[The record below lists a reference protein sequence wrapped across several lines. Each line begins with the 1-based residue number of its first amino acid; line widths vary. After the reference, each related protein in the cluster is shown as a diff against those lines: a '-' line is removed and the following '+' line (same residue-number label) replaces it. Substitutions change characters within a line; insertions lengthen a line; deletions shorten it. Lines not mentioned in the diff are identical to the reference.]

1 MNQVSGIVFLAGTNF
16 GIPRVL
22 VEVYDVDRDT
32 VPTDIVHSA
41 VPVAAVP
48 WMRSA
53 GYAPAIVV
61 EDQVGEARLGVG
73 IGPVDDRPQAD
84 RLGSVLTDATGSF
97 TLQYDDADF
106 RRRNPDEQRPDLVVV
121 VRAPEE
127 TGADSD
133 SAILHISRAI
143 RYDAGTTENYLIR
156 IPNKA
161 LADAGLSAPTKAPL
175 EVEEPDAVAQ
185 KVGLS
190 VTRQIRIGE
199 EVQKIAAERVAAE
212 RVRAAEIE
220 TAVESR
226 LVERLT
232 GVSESLA
239 ERLNFVPPGAN
250 VESAM
255 YQALRKS
262 IEGPINNSGPA
273 KGFLVLTDEEAEQF
287 KTPDGTFRDDIAPE
301 ELEPFFFGSAN
312 KSSRPTFLFREDP
325 VELLRAAQAQPD
337 LFPPSDGVPGPAAG
351 GTARGAA
358 DDSNEVP
365 DGGPV
370 PDAAEPPSPET
381 VPEFVGRLLDTMT
394 SPEEAVSVGV
404 KPRPTP
410 GQIQEEIGGLE
421 LHSGPADRAAEY
433 DFHNLQI
440 AFDYV
445 WQKAIDEG
453 IIENAKQVSRQ
464 LLDLGGDPVGALETG
479 TDPVRALG
487 KELRTVQTAHAAA
500 NLTAVFPTQ
509 LPAVTGLAAT
519 GFAAASGKGIDPS
532 SGGVVFT
539 TGGSTGPKGIP
550 TNPGTSG
557 TVFDNGGAAAQGG
570 QPSAPELLSEIEALL
585 NQRYA
590 FEIFA
595 PGSVNFG
602 VLVTYRQRWTP
613 LTYQVGNLVKTL
625 TLTPKE
631 TRKISTKRVVKR
643 DRSVKEMENSLRVR
657 KEESSNTGRDE
668 AEIIAKAEAKTN
680 FSLTAKG
687 SYDIGIA
694 DGDST
699 VVFGKDAATTSSDTK
714 KTFREAVLK
723 AALEYKDEHK
733 LEVETKETYEEEVSE
748 STEITNLNDELSVT
762 HLFYELQRR
771 YKISEHIHRLTPVVL
786 VAMDVPN
793 PSRAAIDALLF
804 THGWV
809 IERVLLNDQFRR
821 PLEYLRTKI
830 AGDAAALAAMA
841 QNIAMLTAVV
851 QELKKSYTQARTL
864 ANQTADL
871 LTAQT
876 VIKAQAT
883 AESNEGLWEKASEAL
898 TGDSDSAIDV
908 DAARILEDAARERF
922 DRAVAQEKALRSQ
935 LDSETATLNAATDAF
950 AKANA
955 EHLNCLMD
963 LGALRLH
970 IKENILYYMQAIWS
984 HTFDDQI
991 FLALH
996 KKKVPR
1002 LATQEHT
1009 YKLSP
1014 VPEPPSSVTTKPGQ
1028 VTLAV
1033 EKNIKLRGDLDP
1045 EEDFVTLA
1053 EVAQLDR
1060 LMGFKGNY
1068 LIFPLAQSNA
1078 LTDFMM
1084 TPYVD
1089 SELGLRDPDEFGN
1102 FTPEEFVAYAHAL
1115 NEQMQRQL
1123 ENGEITEEQVQQT
1136 IDQLTEQYKRL
1147 LSAPRRAEDQIIVPT
1162 GSLYVESLPAAQPTL
1177 ETFKAEHRV
1186 MDVKKVQAEVR
1197 RLEMENVRY
1206 AARILSDERD
1216 DPEVEKKIII
1226 DGRPDAIVVPAG
1238 DS

>member
-1 MNQVSGIVFLAGTNF
+1 MGNQVSGKVLLRETNV
-16 GIPRVL
+16 GIRHLL
-22 VEVYDVDRDT
+22 VEVYDVDQDT
-32 VPTDIVHSA
+32 VPHDIVHSA
-41 VPVAAVP
+41 APAAAVP
-48 WMRSA
+48 SMVGGPGPGIA
-53 GYAPAIVV
+53 MA
-61 EDQVGEARLGVG
+61 DQVGEDYR
-73 IGPVDDRPQAD
+73 IGPVDDRPPAD
-84 RLGSVLTDATGSF
+84 RLGSVLTDETGSF
-97 TLQYDDADF
+97 TLQYEDADF
-106 RRRNPDEQRPDLVVV
+106 RRRNPDEQRPDLVLV

-127 TGADSD
+127 TGSDSD
-133 SAILHISRAI
+133 AAILHISKAI
-143 RYDAGTTENYLIR
+143 RFDAGTTENFLIR
-156 IPNKA
+156 IPNKR
-161 LADAGLSAPTKAPL
+161 LADAGLSAPTGAPL

-190 VTRQIRIGE
+190 VTRQIQIGA
-199 EVQKIAAERVAAE
+199 EVQKIAAERVTAE

-226 LVERLT
+226 VVERLT
-232 GVSESLA
+232 GVPESLA
-239 ERLNFVPPGAN
+239 ERLNFVPPGAS

-273 KGFLVLTDEEAEQF
+273 QGLLILTKEQAEQF
-287 KTPDGTFRDDIAPE
+287 KNPDGTFRDDIPPE
-301 ELEPFFFGSAN
+301 ELEPFLFGSA
-312 KSSRPTFLFREDP
+312 KPSGRPTYLFREDP
-325 VELLRAAQAQPD
+325 VELLRAAEVQPD
-337 LFPPSDGVPGPAAG
+337 LFPAPDTATVTGGAVPVGGPA
-351 GTARGAA
+351 R
-358 DDSNEVP
+358 
-365 DGGPV
+365 
-370 PDAAEPPSPET
+370 DAVEPPTPET

-394 SPEEAVSVGV
+394 SPEEAVSAGV

-410 GQIQEEIGGLE
+410 DQIRDEIGGLQFDT
-421 LHSGPADRAAEY
+421 GPADGISQH
-433 DFHNLQI
+433 DFYAVQM

-445 WQKAIDEG
+445 WQKAIDDG
-453 IIENAKQVSRQ
+453 VIENAKQVSRQ
-464 LLDLGGDPVGALETG
+464 LQDLGGDPVGALETG
-479 TDPVRALG
+479 TDPVRALR
-487 KELRTVQTAHAAA
+487 KELQTVQTAHAAA
-500 NLTAVFPTQ
+500 NLTAVFPAQ
-509 LPAVTGLAAT
+509 LAT
-519 GFAAASGKGIDPS
+519 LNGFAAASGASGKGIDPTN
-532 SGGVVFT
+532 SGGVFT

-550 TNPGTSG
+550 INPGTSG
-557 TVFDNGGAAAQGG
+557 TVFDNSGGAAAQGN
-570 QPSAPELLSEIEALL
+570 QPSAPELLSEIESLL
-585 NQRYA
+585 NQRFA
-590 FEIFA
+590 FEVFA

-602 VLVTYRQRWTP
+602 ILVTYRQSWTP
-613 LTYQVGNLVKTL
+613 LAYQVGNLVKTL
-625 TLTPKE
+625 TLTPRE

-643 DRSVKEMENSLRVR
+643 DRSVKEMENSLRIR
-657 KEESSNTGRDE
+657 KEESANTGRDE

-680 FSLTAKG
+680 FNLTAKG

-694 DGDST
+694 DGEST
-699 VVFGKDAATTSSDTK
+699 LVFGKDAATSSSDAK

-733 LEVETKETYEEEVSE
+733 VEVETKESYEEEVSE
-748 STEITNLNDELSVT
+748 STEITNPNDELSVT

-771 YKISEHIHRLTPVVL
+771 YKISERIHRLTPVVL

-793 PSRAAIDALLF
+793 PSRASIDALLF
-804 THGWV
+804 TYGWV
-809 IERVLLNDQFRR
+809 IERVLLDDQFRR

-830 AGDAAALAAMA
+830 VGEESALAAMA
-841 QNIAMLTAVV
+841 QNIATLTSVV

-864 ANQTADL
+864 ANQAADL

-876 VIKAQAT
+876 VIRAQAT
-883 AESNEGLWEKASEAL
+883 AESNEGIWEKASEAL

-908 DAARILEDAARERF
+908 NAARILEDAARERF

-963 LGALRLH
+963 LGSLRLH

-984 HTFDDQI
+984 HTFEDQI

-1014 VPEPPSSVTTKPGQ
+1014 VPAPPTSVTPKPGQ

-1033 EKNIKLRGDLDP
+1033 DKNLKLRGDLDP
-1045 EEDFVTLA
+1045 AEDFVTLA

-1060 LMGFKGNY
+1060 MLGFIANY
-1068 LIFPLAQSNA
+1068 AIFPLTQSNA

-1123 ENGEITEEQVQQT
+1123 ANGEITEEQVQQT
-1136 IDQLTEQYKRL
+1136 IDLLTEQYRRL
-1147 LSAPRRAEDQIIVPT
+1147 LSAPRRAEDEIIVPT
-1162 GSLYVESLPAAQPTL
+1162 GSLYVESLPAAHPVL
-1177 ETFKAEHRV
+1177 EDFKLIHRAI
-1186 MDVKKVQAEVR
+1186 DTKKVQAEVR
-1197 RLEMENVRY
+1197 KLEMENVRY
-1206 AARILSDERD
+1206 AARILSAERD
-1216 DPEVEKKIII
+1216 DPEVEKRIVI
-1226 DGRPDAIVVPAG
+1226 DGRPDGIVVPTG
-1238 DS
+1238 DN

>member
-1 MNQVSGIVFLAGTNF
+1 M
-16 GIPRVL
+16 
-22 VEVYDVDRDT
+22 
-32 VPTDIVHSA
+32 
-41 VPVAAVP
+41 
-48 WMRSA
+48 
-53 GYAPAIVV
+53 
-61 EDQVGEARLGVG
+61 
-73 IGPVDDRPQAD
+73 
-84 RLGSVLTDATGSF
+84 
-97 TLQYDDADF
+97 
-106 RRRNPDEQRPDLVVV
+106 VV

-143 RYDAGTTENYLIR
+143 RYDAGATENYLIR

-190 VTRQIRIGE
+190 VARQIRIGE

-232 GVSESLA
+232 GVSETLA

-262 IEGPINNSGPA
+262 IEGPINNGGPA
-273 KGFLVLTDEEAEQF
+273 KGFLVLTDEQAGQF
-287 KTPDGTFRDDIAPE
+287 KNPDGTFRDDIPPE
-301 ELEPFFFGSAN
+301 ELEPFFFGSAK

-337 LFPPSDGVPGPAAG
+337 LFPPSDGVPGPAAS

-358 DDSNEVP
+358 DDSNGVP
-365 DGGPV
+365 DRGLV

-381 VPEFVGRLLDTMT
+381 VPEFVGRLLDTLT

-410 GQIQEEIGGLE
+410 GQIQEEIGGLQ
-421 LHSGPADRAAEY
+421 LHSGPGDKDSLHE
-433 DFHNLQI
+433 FH
-440 AFDYV
+440 AFQMASDYV

-453 IIENAKQVSRQ
+453 VIENAKQVSRQ

-479 TDPVRALG
+479 TDPVRALR

-509 LPAVTGLAAT
+509 LPAATGFAT
-519 GFAAASGKGIDPS
+519 ANGFAAASGKGIDPS

-557 TVFDNGGAAAQGG
+557 TVFDDGGAAAQGG
-570 QPSAPELLSEIEALL
+570 QPSAAELLSEIETLL

-631 TRKISTKRVVKR
+631 TRKISTKRVIKR

-699 VVFGKDAATTSSDTK
+699 LVFGKDAATTSSDTK

-733 LEVETKETYEEEVSE
+733 LEVETRETYEEEVSE
-748 STEITNLNDELSVT
+748 STEITNPNDELSVT

-809 IERVLLNDQFRR
+809 IERVLLDDQFRR

-830 AGDAAALAAMA
+830 AGEAAALAAMA

-970 IKENILYYMQAIWS
+970 IKDDILYYMQAIWS
-984 HTFDDQI
+984 HTSDDQI

-1045 EEDFVTLA
+1045 EEDFVALA

-1060 LMGFKGNY
+1060 RMGYIGNMV
-1068 LIFPLAQSNA
+1068 IFPLAQSNA

-1147 LSAPRRAEDQIIVPT
+1147 LSAPRRAEDEIIVPT
-1162 GSLYVESLPAAQPTL
+1162 GSLYIESLPAAQPTL
-1177 ETFKAEHRV
+1177 EDFKLAHRV

>member
-1 MNQVSGIVFLAGTNF
+1 MNQVNGKVLLRETGV
-16 GIPRVL
+16 GIPDL
-22 VEVYDVDRDT
+22 LIEVYDVDADT
-32 VPTDIVHSA
+32 APHDLVGGMRY
-41 VPVAAVP
+41 AAVGAS
-48 WMRSA
+48 RTTL
-53 GYAPAIVV
+53 I
-61 EDQVGEARLGVG
+61 EER
-73 IGPVDDRPQAD
+73 IGPVGDRPPAD

-97 TLQYDDADF
+97 TLPYDDGDF
-106 RRRNPDEQRPDLVVV
+106 RRRNADELRPDLVVV
-121 VRAPEE
+121 VRAPEGGGE
-127 TGADSD
+127 PTDSP
-133 SAILHISRAI
+133 ILHISQDI
-143 RYDAGTTENYLIR
+143 RYDAGTTETYLIR

-175 EVEEPDAVAQ
+175 EVEEPDAVAR

-212 RVRAAEIE
+212 RVRTAEIE

-232 GVSESLA
+232 GVPEALA
-239 ERLNFVPPGAN
+239 ERLNFVPPGAD

-255 YQALRKS
+255 YRTLNKS
-262 IEGPINNSGPA
+262 IAGPINNRGPA
-273 KGFLVLTDEEAEQF
+273 KGFLVLTEQQAEQF
-287 KTPDGTFRDDIAPE
+287 KNPDGTFRDDIPPE
-301 ELEPFFFGSAN
+301 ELEPYLFGSAA
-312 KSSRPTFLFREDP
+312 KSERPTFLFREDP
-325 VELLRAAQAQPD
+325 VELLRAAQAQPV
-337 LFPPSDGVPGPAAG
+337 LFPPDPPPGPGLGRAAV
-351 GTARGAA
+351 
-358 DDSNEVP
+358 EP
-365 DGGPV
+365 P
-370 PDAAEPPSPET
+370 AEPPTPET
-381 VPEFVGRLLDTMT
+381 VPAFVGRLLDSMT
-394 SPEEAVSVGV
+394 SPEEAVAFGV
-404 KPRPTP
+404 QPRPTAD
-410 GQIQEEIGGLE
+410 QIQEEISE
-421 LHSGPADRAAEY
+421 LQVGSGPADKAAEY

-445 WQKAIDEG
+445 WQKAIDDG
-453 IIENAKQVSRQ
+453 VIENAKEVSRQ
-464 LLDLGGDPVGALETG
+464 LLDLGGDPVGVLQNGA
-479 TDPVRALG
+479 DPVRALR

-500 NLTAVFPTQ
+500 NLT
-509 LPAVTGLAAT
+509 GL
-519 GFAAASGKGIDPS
+519 FAKGIDPNS
-532 SGGVVFT
+532 SGVFT
-539 TGGSTGPKGIP
+539 TGGSNGPKGIP
-550 TNPGTSG
+550 INPGAG
-557 TVFDNGGAAAQGG
+557 GVVFDTTGTAAQGG
-570 QPSAPELLSEIEALL
+570 GPSAPELLSEIENLL

-590 FEIFA
+590 FEVFA

-602 VLVTYRQRWTP
+602 ILVTYRQRWTP

-643 DRSVKEMENSLRVR
+643 ERSVKEMENSLRVR
-657 KEESSNTGRDE
+657 KEESGNTGRDE

-680 FSLTAKG
+680 FSLTANG
-687 SYDIGIA
+687 SFDIGIA

-699 VVFGKDAATTSSDTK
+699 TVFGKDAATSSGDTK

-723 AALEYKDEHK
+723 AALEYKDERK
-733 LEVETKETYEEEVSE
+733 IEVETKDTDELEVSE
-748 STEITNLNDELSVT
+748 STEITNWNDELSVT

-793 PSRAAIDALLF
+793 PGRASIDALLF

-809 IERVLLNDQFRR
+809 IERVLLDDQFRR

-830 AGDAAALAAMA
+830 VGDESALAAMA
-841 QNIAMLTAVV
+841 QNIATLTGVV
-851 QELKKSYTQARTL
+851 QELKRSYTQARTL

-876 VIKAQAT
+876 VLRAQAT
-883 AESNEGLWEKASEAL
+883 GESNEGLWEKASEAL
-898 TGDSDSAIDV
+898 TGDSDSSIDV

-935 LDSETATLNAATDAF
+935 LDSETATLNAASSEF
-950 AKANA
+950 AKATA

-984 HTFDDQI
+984 HTYDDQI
-991 FLALH
+991 FLSLH

-1014 VPEPPSSVTTKPGQ
+1014 LPEPPSSVTVKPGQ
-1028 VTLAV
+1028 LALAV
-1033 EKNIKLRGDLDP
+1033 DANVKLRSDLDP
-1045 EEDFVTLA
+1045 AEDFVTLA

-1060 LMGFKGNY
+1060 VMGFKGNY

-1102 FTPEEFVAYAHAL
+1102 WTPEEFVAYAHAL
-1115 NEQMQRQL
+1115 NEQMQHQL
-1123 ENGEITEEQVQQT
+1123 ENGEITEEQVQQV

-1147 LSAPRRAEDQIIVPT
+1147 LSAPRRAEDEIIVPT
-1162 GSLYVESLPAAQPTL
+1162 GSLYIESLPAAHPVL
-1177 ETFKAEHRV
+1177 EDFKLIHRAI
-1186 MDVKKVQAEVR
+1186 DTKKVQAEVR
-1197 RLEMENVRY
+1197 KLEMENVRY
-1206 AARILSDERD
+1206 AARILSDERE
-1216 DPEVEKKIII
+1216 DPEVEKRIII
-1226 DGRPDAIVVPAG
+1226 EGTTGLA
-1238 DS
+1238 

>member
-1 MNQVSGIVFLAGTNF
+1 M
-16 GIPRVL
+16 
-22 VEVYDVDRDT
+22 DRDT
-32 VPTDIVHSA
+32 EPTDIVHSA
-41 VPVAAVP
+41 VPGAAVP

-53 GYAPAIVV
+53 GYAPATVV
-61 EDQVGEARLGVG
+61 EDQVGGGRLGFG

-143 RYDAGTTENYLIR
+143 RYDAGATENYLIR

-190 VTRQIRIGE
+190 VARQIRIGE

-220 TAVESR
+220 TAVESPAGRAAHRR
-226 LVERLT
+226 LGDPGRTAQFRPARCERRV
-232 GVSESLA
+232 GD
-239 ERLNFVPPGAN
+239 VP
-250 VESAM
+250 
-255 YQALRKS
+255 
-262 IEGPINNSGPA
+262 GPPEEHRGPDQQRRQA
-273 KGFLVLTDEEAEQF
+273 KGFLVLTDEQAGQF
-287 KTPDGTFRDDIAPE
+287 KNPDGTFRDDIPPE
-301 ELEPFFFGSAN
+301 ELEPFFFGSAK

-337 LFPPSDGVPGPAAG
+337 LFPPSDGVPGPAAS

-358 DDSNEVP
+358 DEQQRGAGPGPGPGRRGTSLARNGSRVRGPTARHADLP
-365 DGGPV
+365 GGGGECRRQ
-370 PDAAEPPSPET
+370 AAA
-381 VPEFVGRLLDTMT
+381 D
-394 SPEEAVSVGV
+394 
-404 KPRPTP
+404 PRPDP
-410 GQIQEEIGGLE
+410 GG
-421 LHSGPADRAAEY
+421 DRRAAVAQRPGRQGLLARVSTPSKWPP
-433 DFHNLQI
+433 N
-440 AFDYV
+440 YV

-453 IIENAKQVSRQ
+453 VIENAEQVSRQ
-464 LLDLGGDPVGALETG
+464 LLDLGGNPVGALETG
-479 TDPVRALG
+479 TNPVRALR

-509 LPAVTGLAAT
+509 LPAATGFAT
-519 GFAAASGKGIDPS
+519 ANGFAAASGKGIDPS

-557 TVFDNGGAAAQGG
+557 TVFDDGGAAAQGG
-570 QPSAPELLSEIEALL
+570 QPSAAELLSEIETLL

-631 TRKISTKRVVKR
+631 TRKISTKRVIKR

-699 VVFGKDAATTSSDTK
+699 LVFGKDAATTSSDTK

-733 LEVETKETYEEEVSE
+733 LEVETRETYEEEVSE
-748 STEITNLNDELSVT
+748 STEITNPNDELSVT

-809 IERVLLNDQFRR
+809 IERVLLDDQFRR

-830 AGDAAALAAMA
+830 AGEAAALAAMA

-970 IKENILYYMQAIWS
+970 IKDDILYYMQAIWS
-984 HTFDDQI
+984 HTSDDQI

-1045 EEDFVTLA
+1045 EEDFVALA

-1060 LMGFKGNY
+1060 RMGYIGNMV
-1068 LIFPLAQSNA
+1068 IFPLAQSNA

-1147 LSAPRRAEDQIIVPT
+1147 LSAPRRAEDEIIVPT
-1162 GSLYVESLPAAQPTL
+1162 GSLYIESLPAAQPTL
-1177 ETFKAEHRV
+1177 EDFKLAHRV
-1186 MDVKKVQAEVR
+1186 MDVKKVQAEDAPGWRWRTSATRPGSSPTNGMTRRSRRRSSSTVDRTPSSCRPVTVNPVR
-1197 RLEMENVRY
+1197 HGLQGET
-1206 AARILSDERD
+1206 A
-1216 DPEVEKKIII
+1216 P
-1226 DGRPDAIVVPAG
+1226 
-1238 DS
+1238 